1 MSQHLFKTVIKA
13 LSLVVLSPC
22 VTETTNPVFN
32 VEPSEEEALVN
43 YLQLV
48 TGYLELITNWCT
60 A

>member
-1 MSQHLFKTVIKA
+1 MSQHLFKTVITA
-13 LSLVVLSPC
+13 LSLVVLCAC

-32 VEPSEEEALVN
+32 VEPSKEEALAN
-43 YLQLV
+43 YLQLA

>member
-1 MSQHLFKTVIKA
+1 MSQHLFKTVITA
-13 LSLVVLSPC
+13 LSLVVLCVC

-32 VEPSEEEALVN
+32 VEPSEEEALAN
-43 YLQLV
+43 YLQLA

>member
-1 MSQHLFKTVIKA
+1 MSQHLFKTVITS
-13 LSLVVLSPC
+13 LSAR

-32 VEPSEEEALVN
+32 VEPSEEEALAN
-43 YLQLV
+43 YLQLA